1 MDDTIFR
8 KFRSKQGEVW
18 QVDCHEAPFWTTP
31 DEGGQPFRPRRVV
44 CRSVRTGRHTMS
56 PEEPGEPGLEMFR
69 EVVTR
74 AARAWRLRP
83 ERIEVADSRIA
94 EELGSLLAAEGVP
107 VEVRGDLPEL
117 RALLAEWT
125 LSARG
130 AAPPAAL
137 SVPGLTVER
146 IAAFAQAAARFA
158 EAAPWR
164 HLDRNEDVLVLE
176 APGLP
181 AELRCARVL
190 GPPEEGALFH
200 PEEEGEN
207 DLVGGEIWDGRDWEE
222 EDWDA
227 WDDEDSFF
235 EDEEEDSF
243 SEEGNW
249 KVSLLS
255 PSMVPPEDV
264 ELWMRHVLPLA
275 HSHAYPVAFRRRM
288 GEGAERPDARLLSWF
303 EAVLATLASTTE
315 EEMDAGRWE
324 KEVVTS
330 EGPVRLGFSLP
341 NVLAPAYADEIP
353 RDEEDDG
360 VPLEVRVA
368 DDLATEAREAWG
380 RRQIHLARRAVALWP
395 DCIDGWL
402 VLARRALEPEAA
414 RDLYAQAVAAGERLF
429 PGINERQEPFD
440 RDELRTIVP
449 YLWAREGFA
458 EVLWS
463 LGAREEAVGH
473 FRWMLAVDRDRRR
486 IRYLL
491 AHALQAL
498 DWNDEAED
506 LLNRWK
512 EDSPD
517 WWYTRALLTFRQEGD
532 SPAARHQLAVALRAD
547 RSVAKQLLDGTQEPL
562 PFDDLHRNDLE
573 LEAPVQEA
581 WRETPGAL
589 EWLRAQNVALSGAAQ
604 ARKAKRKNRKKNKK
618 RRR

>member
-1 MDDTIFR
+1 MNDAIFR

-44 CRSVRTGRHTMS
+44 CRSVRTGRHAMS
-56 PEEPGEPGLEMFR
+56 PEGPGEPGLEMFR

-74 AARAWRLRP
+74 AAQAWRLRP
-83 ERIEVADSRIA
+83 ERIEVADSRVA

-125 LSARG
+125 FSARG

-137 SVPGLTVER
+137 SAPGLTVER
-146 IAAFAQAAARFA
+146 MAAFAGAAARFA

-181 AELRCARVL
+181 EELRCARVL
-190 GPPEEGALFH
+190 GPPEEGVLFH
-200 PEEEGEN
+200 PEEPEEDFAAGE
-207 DLVGGEIWDGRDWEE
+207 VWDAEDWEEWEERE

-227 WDDEDSFF
+227 WED
-235 EDEEEDSF
+235 EDSF

-255 PSMVPPEDV
+255 PSKVPPEDV
-264 ELWMRHVLPLA
+264 ELWMRHELPLA
-275 HSHAYPVAFRRRM
+275 HSHAYPVAFRSRM
-288 GEGAERPDARLLSWF
+288 EEGAERPDARLLSWF
-303 EAVLATLASTTE
+303 EAVLAALASTTE
-315 EEMDAGRWE
+315 EEMDTGRWE

-341 NVLAPAYADEIP
+341 YVLVPAYADEDLW
-353 RDEEDDG
+353 DEEDDG
-360 VPLEVRVA
+360 VPSEVRVA
-368 DDLATEAREAWG
+368 DDLATEALEAWG

-395 DCIDGWL
+395 DCIEGWL
-402 VLARRALEPEAA
+402 VLARRALQPEAA

-429 PGINERQEPFD
+429 PGINEQKEPFD
-440 RDELRTIVP
+440 RDELRTIFP

-458 EVLWS
+458 KVLWS
-463 LGAREEAVGH
+463 LGEREDAVGH
-473 FRWMLAVDRDRRR
+473 FRWILAIDRDHRR

-498 DWNDEAED
+498 DRNDEAED

-512 EDSPD
+512 EGSPD

-604 ARKAKRKNRKKNKK
+604 ARKAKRKTRKKNKK